1 VGECGDTNVSTKD
14 WEKLAEATQRF
25 VKAWG
30 EAVTEQFKPFNEAVS
45 RMQEQERKR
54 RSTAGEDDG

>member
-1 VGECGDTNVSTKD
+1 VGECGAGNESIKKFA
-14 WEKLAEATQRF
+14 EFAEATQRF

-54 RSTAGEDDG
+54 RSTGGEDDG